1 MAKLSIQD
9 QLLKAGL
16 VNEKKLKKA
25 KKSSKKSRV
34 QAREAREAVEQNKEA
49 QKLRDKE
56 LNKQRDERQLSKEI
70 KAQIKQLIEMNKI
83 EWKEGDIKYSFTDGT
98 LVKSLYIDEKVR
110 EQLIKGVLSIAKHN
124 ESYFVIPSSVA
135 YKIAQRDEEAIIENK
150 SSSEEALSEDDP
162 YAQYVVPDD
171 LMW

>member
-1 MAKLSIQD
+1 MAKLSLQD

-25 KKSSKKSRV
+25 KKSSKKSRI

-49 QKLRDKE
+49 QKQKDKE

-83 EWKEGDIKYSFTDGT
+83 EQKESDIKYNFTDGT
-98 LVKSLYIDEKVR
+98 LVKSLYVDEEIR
-110 EQLIKGVLSIAKHN
+110 QQLIKGILSIAKYG
-124 ESYFVIPSSVA
+124 ESYFVIPSAVA